1 LKAKNVDQEVE
12 KLGYPS
18 TIKDSELDLYYNF
31 NWTGSPLDFAIESF
45 NGTSQVKLSDGY
57 LAEVPDQARA
67 FSLLSLQSL
76 VRKLKFDFR
85 DIFSDGM
92 FYDSIK
98 GDFEVKNGIVY
109 TDNTFMKGAAGDLSI
124 KGNTNLNDQVL
135 DYKMSYKPNLTSSL
149 PAIAWIATL
158 NPLTFIGALAL
169 DGVITSQVV
178 SEYKMEVTGP
188 IDLPVV
194 KVVDKKTQNIKVGRS
209 TPPEVIDSIPD
220 QNNITPATPVNKTE
234 GIKDHKEI
242 NLDG

>member
-1 LKAKNVDQEVE
+1 V
-12 KLGYPS
+12 
-18 TIKDSELDLYYNF
+18 I
-31 NWTGSPLDFAIESF
+31 
-45 NGTSQVKLSDGY
+45 
-57 LAEVPDQARA
+57 
-67 FSLLSLQSL
+67 
-76 VRKLKFDFR
+76 
-85 DIFSDGM
+85 
-92 FYDSIK
+92 
-98 GDFEVKNGIVY
+98 Y

-124 KGNTNLNDQVL
+124 KGNTDLNDQVL

-178 SEYKMEVTGP
+178 SEYKIEVTGP
-188 IDLPVV
+188 IELPVI

-209 TPPEVIDSIPD
+209 TPPEIIETIP
-220 QNNITPATPVNKTE
+220 QKNINPSVDFGNKDK